1 MNGIPLEVFIRE
13 WGPTGLL
20 SLCIVGIITG
30 VLVPVRFYRE
40 MKEQRDTW
48 QKTAAE
54 ALRQSTVLLETAR
67 TADATFKALKDVATQ
82 DTGTHES
89 AD

>member
-1 MNGIPLEVFIRE
+1 MEGIPLEVLARE

-20 SLCIVGIITG
+20 ALCILGIITG

-48 QKTAAE
+48 QASANE
-54 ALRQSTVLLETAR
+54 LLRQNGKLLESAR
-67 TADATFKALKDVATQ
+67 VADGTFKALKDVATKE
-82 DTGTHES
+82 TEVS
-89 AD
+89 